1 MEVVARQRA
10 SEVLEIVLV
19 LPSLLLLLRLLPAT
33 TGNDQLVYLQSWT
46 LVRTSTK
53 CTLPVDQSSTKTSTR
68 SHTMSDIDDELLD
81 LAGEGT
87 DTGRKRKTSGNGS
100 KKYKSE

>member
-1 MEVVARQRA
+1 
-10 SEVLEIVLV
+10 
-19 LPSLLLLLRLLPAT
+19 
-33 TGNDQLVYLQSWT
+33 
-46 LVRTSTK
+46 
-53 CTLPVDQSSTKTSTR
+53 
-68 SHTMSDIDDELLD
+68 MSDIDDELLD